1 MNAKLLVLCACVGF
15 GLNACAQTAYQITAA
30 PAARDLPSETRD
42 VAECDTASRINP
54 LARVLFCGVGAAIC
68 RDVVDSRY
76 RKCMGDRGYRL
87 KPIG

>member
-1 MNAKLLVLCACVGF
+1 MDAKLLVLRASM
-15 GLNACAQTAYQITAA
+15 GLGLAACAQTAYQITAA
-30 PAARDLPSETRD
+30 PAARDLSSETRD
-42 VAECDTASRINP
+42 VMECDRESHINP
-54 LARVLFCGVGAAIC
+54 LARTLLCGVGAAIC

>member
-1 MNAKLLVLCACVGF
+1 MKVTLLLLCAGVGL
-15 GLNACAQTAYQITAA
+15 GLNGCAQTAYQITSA

-42 VAECDTASRINP
+42 VAECDRESQINP
-54 LARVLFCGVGAAIC
+54 LTRVLFCGLGAAMC

-76 RKCMGDRGYRL
+76 RKCMGARGYRL